1 MKGVGTD
8 IGTIHFIGI
17 GGIGMSGIAEVMHNL
32 GYRVQGSDVAEG
44 YVVEGLRK
52 KGIPVMIGHKAENL
66 GDAAVVVTSTAIKK
80 GNPEV
85 DLALERRVPVI
96 RRAEML
102 AELMRLKST
111 VAVAGTHGKT
121 TTTSMVAALLDA
133 GGVDPTV
140 INGGIINS
148 YGSNAR
154 LGNSEWMVVEADESD
169 GSFLRLD
176 GTLAVVTNIDP
187 EHLDHY
193 GSFDKVK
200 DAFVE
205 FVENVPFY
213 GAAMLCLDHP
223 EVQAILP
230 RVQDRRI
237 VTYGF
242 SAQADIRGENVQP
255 IPGGNRFDVQIRERD
270 GSLRRIEGI
279 EMPMPGRHNV
289 LNAMAAIGVAL
300 QMGIDDATIQTG
312 FAKFGGVKR
321 RFTKVGEI
329 AVGGG
334 AATVIDD
341 YGHHPVEIK
350 AVLAAAREGAKGRV
364 IAVVQPHRFT
374 RLRDLMDE
382 FQQAFNDADIVYAAP
397 VYPAGEQPIEGVD
410 SAELVAGLKRRGHR
424 NAATVEGA
432 DDLARLVAADVQA
445 DDMIICLGAGDI
457 TKWAAGLASAV
468 AEREAA

>member
-1 MKGVGTD
+1 MKGVATD

-32 GYRVQGSDVAEG
+32 GYKVQGSDVAEG
-44 YVVEGLRK
+44 YVIDGLRK
-52 KGIPVMIGHKAENL
+52 KGISVAIGHKAENL
-66 GDAAVVVTSTAIKK
+66 GDAAVVVTSTAIKR

-85 DLALERRVPVI
+85 ELALETRVPVV

-111 VAVAGTHGKT
+111 VAIAGTHGKT

-154 LGNSEWMVVEADESD
+154 LGASDWMVVEADESD

-176 GTLAVVTNIDP
+176 GTIAVVTNIDP

-193 GSFDKVK
+193 GSFEKVK
-200 DAFVE
+200 DSFVE

-213 GAAMLCLDHP
+213 GAALLCIDHP
-223 EVQAILP
+223 EVQAIIP
-230 RVQDRRI
+230 RVRDRRV

-242 SAQADIRGENVQP
+242 SAQADVRGENVTP
-255 IPGGNRFDVQIRERD
+255 INGGNRFDAIIRQRD
-270 GSLRRIEGI
+270 GSLRTIVGI

-289 LNAMAAIGVAL
+289 QNALAAIGVAL
-300 QMGIDDATIQTG
+300 EMGIADAVIQTG

-321 RFTKVGEI
+321 RFTKVGE
-329 AVGGG
+329 VDG
-334 AATVIDD
+334 ATIIDD
-341 YGHHPVEIK
+341 YGHHPVEIR
-350 AVLAAAREGAKGRV
+350 AVLAAAREGVKGRV

-374 RLRDLMDE
+374 RLRDLMPE
-382 FQQAFNDADIVYAAP
+382 FQTAFNDADIVYVAP
-397 VYPAGEQPIEGVD
+397 VYAAGEAPLDGIN
-410 SAELVAGLKRRGHR
+410 AAALVTGLKQRGHR
-424 NAATVEGA
+424 AAQEIEGPEVLA
-432 DDLARLVAADVQA
+432 DTLASVIREG
-445 DDMIICLGAGDI
+445 DMIICLGAGDI
-457 TKWAAGLASAV
+457 TKWAANLASAIEQRKV
-468 AEREAA
+468 SV